1 MPEQRAHGSSVG
13 ELTRFLL
20 TDSTFWPDDDI
31 YRAGTTVFK
40 AALFHM
46 RDRLFDLL
54 PVGGR
59 ILVQDDDDIAEYHRP
74 AADGHELLARDA
86 IVKLRPPCPA

>member
-31 YRAGTTVFK
+31 DRACPAVFE

-74 AADGHELLARDA
+74 AADGHELLAGDA

>member
-1 MPEQRAHGSSVG
+1 MPEQRAHGPCIC

-31 YRAGTTVFK
+31 DRAGTTVFE

-74 AADGHELLARDA
+74 SADGHELFAGDA